1 MVRINK
7 DDLTFK
13 EYNNLCPT
21 YGLFDGVNYSE
32 TKYYRDENGLVYEM
46 SICLDGSLNK
56 RVKELE
62 NIQRKRK
69 IMKNLGL

>member
-1 MVRINK
+1 MMWMNK

-13 EYNNLCPT
+13 EYNSLCPT

-32 TKYYRDENGLVYEM
+32 TKYYKDGNGAIYEM

-62 NIQRKRK
+62 NTQRKRE